1 MKNNSMHSSKQN
13 NLTQGIFNY
22 LEMQNTGAL
31 LVTGSWGCGKSYY
44 FENTLFGELREEGYK
59 PVRVSL
65 FGMSSLNELSKNIV
79 CECARYASDKGW
91 LNKSLKFGTKALSKI
106 EDLNFINDFVD
117 VKSIWGEGKALYKFV
132 PEKAVICLDDLERAV
147 EKFDINDL
155 LGVINE
161 LVENQNLKV
170 VVIANKEYIDE
181 KSEKCAAHEIFYEK
195 VIEKTLHFE
204 PCLMDVFDTL
214 ITIGDEEFQ
223 NFMRQEPIKNSVN
236 PILAK
241 SKRIKRQKENIRT
254 LKFAISH
261 FKALFDDY
269 VKKGVDVAEEKTNRM
284 LVNQWLFVYSIALES
299 KNGKLGLD
307 ECLGLDSYVYTAK
320 TEGIAW
326 GDDEENDD
334 LFEDGEKGN
343 ESIKENIGKRFVDD
357 YYGDKAVEYVFYPD
371 IYKFV
376 LGGINYDIDKHLEY
390 AKEAFKRFDYKTNP
404 AQEELGKWMKG
415 YWMMTDDEASESLR
429 KLLEYVRDGQLTDF
443 VSYYNASI
451 FLLKCCELMEMKENE
466 VLNVFDVGLRRFA
479 ANVELNAYMLSTI
492 KVLPVE
498 KNEPVGKV
506 YAMIEKVIHEK
517 KQENRAHD
525 VTVMKGL
532 FKNDMEAFVGLF
544 VPKGQSTP
552 NYFNIPML
560 HQLDRQEIRQVV
572 DNAQPNDIMNLYY
585 LVEIRYNN
593 DLIEGLKDELPFITC
608 LKSVVEQK
616 AKSRT
621 KLSSEIMRDQLLPT
635 LEKVERKMIP
645 FQQEPSRQQES
656 KHHEISKDKTVL
668 P

>member
-1 MKNNSMHSSKQN
+1 MHNSKQN

-22 LEMQNTGAL
+22 LEMLNTGAL

-44 FENTLFGELREEGYK
+44 FENTLFGELREEDYK

-65 FGMSSLNELSKNIV
+65 FGISSLNDLSKSIV
-79 CECARYASDKGW
+79 CECAQYVSDKGW
-91 LNKSLKFGTKALSKI
+91 LNKSLKFGTKALTKI

-117 VKSIWGEGKALYKFV
+117 VKSIWGEGKALYKLV

-161 LVENQNLKV
+161 LVENQRLKV
-170 VVIANKEYIDE
+170 IVIANKEYIDE
-181 KSEKCAAHEIFYEK
+181 RSEKTDAHEIFYEK

-214 ITIGDEEFQ
+214 ITVGDEEFQ

-261 FKALFDDY
+261 FKVLFDDY

-307 ECLGLDSYVYTAK
+307 ECMGLDSYVYTAK
-320 TEGIAW
+320 TDGIAW
-326 GDDEENDD
+326 GDDEESDD
-334 LFEDGEKGN
+334 LFKNDETVDG
-343 ESIKENIGKRFVDD
+343 SIKENIGKRFVDD

-371 IYKFV
+371 IYKFI
-376 LGGINYDIDKHLEY
+376 LGGINYDIAKHLEY

-429 KLLEYVRDGQLTDF
+429 KLLEYVRDGQLADF

-451 FLLKCCELMEMKENE
+451 FLLKCCEIMDVKEYE
-466 VLNVFDVGLRRFA
+466 VLNSFDVGLRKFA

-517 KQENRAHD
+517 EQENRTHD
-525 VTVMKGL
+525 EAEMMRL
-532 FKNDMEAFVGLF
+532 FKNNMEAFVGLF
-544 VPKGQSTP
+544 VPKGHVTP
-552 NYFNIPML
+552 KYFNIPML
-560 HQLDRQEIRQVV
+560 HLLSEQDIHHVV

-585 LVEIRYNN
+585 MVGLRFNN
-593 DLIEGLKDELPFITC
+593 DLIEDLKVELPFITC
-608 LKSVVEQK
+608 LKSVIEQK
-616 AKSRT
+616 AKDRT
-621 KLSSEIMRDQLLPT
+621 KLSFGIMRDQLLPA
-635 LEKVERKMIP
+635 LEKVYRKMIS

-656 KHHEISKDKTVL
+656 KHHEISKD
-668 P
+668 